1 VASGGQWERGTVRFA
16 SASDFEQEF
25 QGFISKG
32 AVRIGGGEGLP
43 VPLEP
48 FGFQLLPPGGAPVPL
63 RGMIVSQSG
72 GVALVQI
79 LEFSPALVQ
88 SIRSGGTGTTLAPPL
103 APATAAPRPLPR
115 ITPNL
120 ETLPA
125 ADEPRD
131 PTGKTPVPLL
141 FRKIRTTL
149 PPRPADPR
157 PPPPTG
163 PAAASESFEQNL
175 DWATPSPLNAS
186 PAMTGVFPIVAAP
199 PGAGPL
205 AGLLVNPPG
214 LDGLLQ
220 LPLGPIGAVRDL
232 ATVSTVGLLRFL
244 GARRATGQLT
254 LVGDAGGER
263 RVPIDRGS
271 FLLSPQEREA
281 LRPIFQWPGGR
292 YVFELDTPDRPP
304 HRLPTSA
311 WRLVLDF
318 VRLAIREAR
327 PDDLAVRVDSASA
340 VRLTA
345 AFAERARTLDLT
357 PAEERLVRRDFNGQL
372 GLREVYKLGGVA
384 ELTVQRLVLLLQALG
399 LAELVTPEGDRGKG
413 AVDEVRAHYERL
425 LAGDLFAA
433 LGMHWSD
440 PPERVPV
447 ALDAVRARYKPGTP
461 AANASPEYAAK
472 LIELAERAH
481 RLLGDR
487 ASRRAYRTELG
498 VDVRHGA
505 ELLVQ
510 QVPLA
515 KARGEYRKAY
525 ELMSAACDLFDRTD
539 WEKLRAE
546 LAHSSRPPA

>member
-1 VASGGQWERGTVRFA
+1 VGSGGQWEQGTVRFA
-16 SASDFEQEF
+16 TASDFEREF
-25 QGFISKG
+25 EAFISKG
-32 AVRIGGGEGLP
+32 AVRVGGGDGLP
-43 VPLEP
+43 APLEP
-48 FGFQLLPPGGAPVPL
+48 FSFQLLPPGGAPVPL
-63 RGMIVSQSG
+63 RGMIVSSTG

-79 LEFSPALVQ
+79 LEFSPALVR
-88 SIRSGGTGTTLAPPL
+88 SIRGGGAGTTSVTPAS
-103 APATAAPRPLPR
+103 PATQRPLPR
-115 ITPNL
+115 ITPSL

-141 FRKIRTTL
+141 MRKIRTTHPPL
-149 PPRPADPR
+149 PTTPAP
-157 PPPPTG
+157 
-163 PAAASESFEQNL
+163 ASEGFDQNL
-175 DWATPSPLNAS
+175 DWATPSPLNAA
-186 PAMTGVFPIVAAP
+186 PATTGVFPIVGAP
-199 PGAGPL
+199 VGAGPL

-232 ATVSTVGLLRFL
+232 AIVSTVGLLRFL
-244 GARRATGQLT
+244 GARRATGILT
-254 LVGDAGGER
+254 LAGDAGGER
-263 RVPIDRGS
+263 RVAIDRGS
-271 FLLSPQEREA
+271 FLLSPQEREG
-281 LRPIFQWPGGR
+281 LRPIFQWPSGR
-292 YVFELDTPDRPP
+292 YVFELDVPDRPP
-304 HRLPTSA
+304 HRLATSA

-327 PDDLAVRVDSASA
+327 PDDLAARVDSASA

-345 AFAERARTLDLT
+345 AFAERARTLDLA
-357 PAEERLVRRDFNGQL
+357 PPEERLVRRDFNGQL
-372 GLREVYKLGGVA
+372 SLREVYKLGGMA

-399 LAELVTPEGDRGKG
+399 LAELVAPEGDRRQG

-425 LAGDLFAA
+425 VAGDLFAA
-433 LGMHWSD
+433 LGVHWSD
-440 PPERVPV
+440 PPERLP
-447 ALDAVRARYKPGTP
+447 LGLEAVRARYRPGTP
-461 AANASPEYAAK
+461 AATSSPGYAAK

-487 ASRRAYRTELG
+487 ASRRAYRAELG

-525 ELMSAACDLFDRTD
+525 DLMSAACDLFDRPD

-546 LAHSSRPPA
+546 LAHS